1 MKEYLQLLSELGA
14 RIDHTWQLIQADK
27 LTARVDEIQGL
38 MAQPNFWVDQ
48 ARATELSR
56 EASDITHELE
66 TWKVIRQEVK
76 EASEYAELAEQEVE
90 AVKIDLRKN
99 LKEKLEQLKQRFQEL
114 EFTVL
119 LGEKHDTS
127 DAIVA
132 VHAGAGGVDAQDWA
146 EMLLRMLLRFCEK
159 KEWPVK
165 MIDTSRGGEAGI
177 KSAMFEVH
185 GRYAYGYLK
194 SEHGVHRL
202 VRQSPFN
209 ADALRQTSFALVEVL
224 PQLNEAQAAEI
235 ELPEKDL
242 RIDVFRAGGKGGQGV
257 NTTDSAVRVVHLPSK
272 ITVVCQNER
281 SQLQNKAT
289 ALKILKSKLAQRQLE
304 ELEKEKAL
312 LRGEYQSA
320 EWGNQIR
327 SYVVHPYKLVKDHR
341 TEYEEQEPQL
351 VLDGKLEGFM
361 EAYLRGRR
369 R

>member
-1 MKEYLQLLSELGA
+1 MDQ
-14 RIDHTWQLIQADK
+14 TWQLIHEDQ
-27 LTARVDEIQGL
+27 LEARESEVEGL
-38 MAQPNFWVDQ
+38 MAAPDFWSNQ
-48 ARATELSR
+48 QRASALGR
-56 EASDITHELE
+56 EASEIKQELD
-66 TWKVIRQEVK
+66 TWKQIKQEVQ
-76 EASEYAELAEQEVE
+76 EAIDYAELAEQEPE
-90 AVKIDLRKN
+90 ETKIEIRETLRK
-99 LKEKLEQLKQRFQEL
+99 KLQTLEDRFSDL

-119 LGEKHDTS
+119 LGETHDTS
-127 DAIVA
+127 NAIVA

-159 KEWPVK
+159 KGWEVK

-209 ADALRQTSFALVEVL
+209 ADALRQTSFALVEIL
-224 PQLNEAQAAEI
+224 PELSEAAQQEI
-235 ELPEKDL
+235 EIPEKDL

-257 NTTDSAVRVVHLPSK
+257 NTTDSAVRIVHLPSK

-289 ALKILKSKLAQRQLE
+289 AMKVLRSKLAQKQME
-304 ELEKEKAL
+304 ELEREKAV
-312 LRGEYQSA
+312 LRGEFQSA

-327 SYVVHPYKLVKDHR
+327 SYVLHPYKMVKDHR
-341 TEYEEQEPQL
+341 TNYEVSDPDA
-351 VLDGKLEGFM
+351 VLDGNVEGFM
-361 EAYLRGRR
+361 EAYLRARR
-369 R
+369 S

>member
-1 MKEYLQLLSELGA
+1 MKEYLQKISELKS
-14 RIDHTWQLIQADK
+14 RIDQTWKLIHADT
-27 LTARVDEIQGL
+27 LEARVAEIEGL
-38 MAQPNFWVDQ
+38 MAAPDFWSDQ
-48 ARATELSR
+48 KRASDLGR
-56 EASDITHELE
+56 EASEIKQELD
-66 TWKVIRQEVK
+66 TWKQIKQEVQDTLD
-76 EASEYAELAEQEVE
+76 YAELAEQESEETKVE
-90 AVKIDLRKN
+90 IRETLRK
-99 LKEKLEQLKQRFQEL
+99 KLQTLEDRFSDL

-119 LGEKHDTS
+119 LGETHDTS
-127 DAIVA
+127 NAIVA

-146 EMLLRMLLRFCEK
+146 EILLRMILRFCEK
-159 KEWPVK
+159 KGWEVK

-209 ADALRQTSFALVEVL
+209 ADALRQTSFALVEIL
-224 PQLNEAQAAEI
+224 PELSEAAQEEI
-235 ELPEKDL
+235 EIPEKDL

-257 NTTDSAVRVVHLPSK
+257 NTTDSAVRIVHLPTK

-289 ALKILKSKLAQRQLE
+289 AMKILRSKLAQRKLE
-304 ELEKEKAL
+304 ELEREKAA
-312 LRGEYQSA
+312 LRGEFQSA

-327 SYVVHPYKLVKDHR
+327 SYVLHPYKMVKDHR
-341 TEYEEQEPQL
+341 TNYEEQDPQT

-361 EAYLRGRR
+361 EAYLRARR
-369 R
+369 T

>member
-1 MKEYLQLLSELGA
+1 MKEYLQALNELAG
-14 RIDHTWQLIQADK
+14 RIDQTWKLIQADQ
-27 LTARVDEIQGL
+27 LEARVIEIQDL
-38 MAQPNFWVDQ
+38 MGKSDFWADQ
-48 ARATELSR
+48 ERATELSR
-56 EASDITHELE
+56 EASDITRELE
-66 TWKVIRQEVK
+66 TWKHIRQEVK
-76 EASEYAELAEQEVE
+76 EAIEYAELAEQESE
-90 AVKIDLRKN
+90 EVKIDVRKN
-99 LKEKLEQLKQRFQEL
+99 LKEKLEQLSVRFQDL

-119 LGEKHDTS
+119 LGQKHDTS
-127 DAIVA
+127 NAIVA

-159 KEWPVK
+159 KQWTVK

-177 KSAMFEVH
+177 KSAMFEVI

-194 SEHGVHRL
+194 SENGVHRL

-224 PQLNEAQAAEI
+224 PQLSEAQSAEI
-235 ELPEKDL
+235 DLPDKDL

-257 NTTDSAVRVVHLPSK
+257 NTTDSAVRIVHIPTK

-289 ALKILKSKLAQRQLE
+289 AMKILKSKLAQIQLE
-304 ELEKEKAL
+304 ELEKEKAA
-312 LRGEYQSA
+312 LRGEFQSA

-327 SYVVHPYKLVKDHR
+327 SYVVHPYKMVKDHR
-341 TEYEEQEPQL
+341 TNFEDQDPTA

>member
-1 MKEYLQLLSELGA
+1 MKEYLQQLGELAA
-14 RIDHTWQLIQADK
+14 RIEKTWKLIDADRMTRRVKEIDALMNEPEFWTNQEQAK
-27 LTARVDEIQGL
+27 A
-38 MAQPNFWVDQ
+38 
-48 ARATELSR
+48 LSQ
-56 EASDITHELE
+56 ESSDLKHELE
-66 TWKVIRQEVK
+66 TWEQIRQEVK
-76 EASEYAELAEQEVE
+76 EALEYAQLAEQEPEDTKVE
-90 AVKIDLRKN
+90 IRETLRNK
-99 LKEKLEQLKQRFQEL
+99 LKTLEDRFSDL

-119 LGEKHDTS
+119 LGETHDTS
-127 DAIVA
+127 NAIVA

-159 KEWPVK
+159 KKWSVK
-165 MIDTSRGGEAGI
+165 MLDTSRGGEAGI
-177 KSAMFEVH
+177 KSALFEVI

-224 PQLNEAQAAEI
+224 PQLNAVQSAEI
-235 ELPEKDL
+235 DIPEKDL

-257 NTTDSAVRVVHLPSK
+257 NTTDSAVRIVHLPTK

-289 ALKILKSKLAQRQLE
+289 AMSILKSKLALRQLE
-304 ELEKEKAL
+304 ELEKEKAQ

-341 TEYEEQEPQL
+341 TNYEEQDPQA

-361 EAYLRGRR
+361 EAYLRSRKR
-369 R
+369 